1 MEGVT
6 GKIKWALWLIWI
18 CVFPAGL
25 YYSYQI
31 DPPSFDS
38 LWIPLSLIALAIIF
52 SFLPFTVDST
62 TIFIIHWINLAAFLT
77 YGLFFELILMQ
88 IVLIPLLL
96 KSGMTWN
103 TSYRYALNST
113 MMLMISIIAGLTYYY
128 YNFSVTEDSLWRI
141 TVGAGLYIVIHIVF
155 NHFYLYFFSLIVKN
169 GFPFFSRDTLFDYLA
184 TLLSMPYGLA
194 FYFLLNEVG
203 LAAVFYLGLPFLA
216 VAIVLR
222 LYNNSEQVNE
232 DLGKAGKIGH
242 QLAAQLEVN
251 EVLDLFVKKLTE
263 LMPVDYA
270 YILDVEEKEQ
280 KLKLLRRYE
289 NEKIE
294 FNNLAPVLKG
304 EGISGNVWVSEESV
318 LYNKKIEWNE
328 KVEGYMPRDTES
340 ILSVPIKRNN
350 KTVAVLLVASKRK
363 NAYRPHLVPIV
374 DLLCSYFAVAIQNAR
389 NHQKTITRSER
400 CALTGLY
407 NYRYFDERLGLEF
420 SQLDNGGLEELSLL
434 LVDIDHFKKIN
445 DTYGHQ
451 SGNELLRALA
461 STLYTL
467 VGDKGVVAR
476 YGGEEFV
483 VLLCDVSKEEA
494 LIIAENIRKTV
505 EETVFQTSHELS
517 DNREAIDVKMTVSIG
532 VSTAPEDTDDA
543 QNLMRNADRAL
554 YIGAKR
560 AGRNRVAAGA

>member
-1 MEGVT
+1 MEGVSS
-6 GKIKWALWLIWI
+6 KIKWALWLIWSG
-18 CVFPAGL
+18 VFPAGL
-25 YYSYQI
+25 YYSYQF

-38 LWIPLSLIALAIIF
+38 WGLPLCLIALAVLF
-52 SFLPFTVDST
+52 SFFPFTVDNT

-77 YGLFFELILMQ
+77 YGLFFEVIIMQ
-88 IVLIPLLL
+88 MVLIPLLFR
-96 KSGMTWN
+96 SGMNLKTI
-103 TSYRYALNST
+103 YRYALNSS
-113 MMLMISIIAGLTYYY
+113 MMLVISIIAGATYYFFG
-128 YNFSVTEDSLWRI
+128 FSVTEDSLWKI
-141 TVGAGLYIVIHIVF
+141 TAGAALYIMIHIIF
-155 NHFYLYFFSLIVKN
+155 NHFYLYFFSRIVKN

-194 FYFLLNEVG
+194 FYFLLDQIG
-203 LAAVFYLGLPFLA
+203 IAAAFYLGLPFLA

-232 DLGKAGKIGH
+232 DLGKAGRIGH

-251 EVLDLFVKKLTE
+251 EVLDLFVEKLTE

-270 YILDVEEKEQ
+270 YILDVEQEDQ
-280 KLKLLRRYE
+280 KLTLLRRFE
-289 NEKIE
+289 NDKIE
-294 FNNLAPVLKG
+294 STNLAPVLKG
-304 EGISGNVWVSEESV
+304 EGISGQVWVSGEPV
-318 LYNKKIEWNE
+318 LHNKKIEWNE
-328 KVEGYMPRDTES
+328 KVEGYMPRDIES
-340 ILSVPIKRNN
+340 ILSLPIKRNS
-350 KTVAVLLVASKRK
+350 KIVAVLLVASKRK

-389 NHQKTITRSER
+389 NHQTTLTKSER

-420 SQLDNGGLEELSLL
+420 EKLEKGNLKELSLL

-451 SGNELLRALA
+451 SGNDLLRSLA
-461 STLYTL
+461 SILHERI
-467 VGDKGVVAR
+467 GDKGILAR

-483 VLLCDVSKEEA
+483 VLLCDTPKNEA
-494 LIIAENIRKTV
+494 LILAENIRSTV
-505 EETVFQTSHELS
+505 EQTTFKTYHDLS
-517 DNREAIDVKMTVSIG
+517 DKREAIHVEMTVSIG
-532 VSTAPEDTDDA
+532 VSTSPEDTDDA

-560 AGRNRVAAGA
+560 AGRNRVAAGV